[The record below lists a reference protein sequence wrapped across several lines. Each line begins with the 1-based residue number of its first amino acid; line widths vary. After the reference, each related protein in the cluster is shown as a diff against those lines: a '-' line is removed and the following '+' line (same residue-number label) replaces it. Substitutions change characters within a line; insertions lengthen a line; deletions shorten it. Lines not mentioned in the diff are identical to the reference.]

1 MTIERKLG
9 DSPARR
15 RHLTVP
21 IRGSSSSAS
30 EVRCCLWRPRLDQ
43 ASSAQPSRPAPN
55 LRILPTPEASRHPI
69 WGPSLVGLHD
79 HQVLADPAVY
89 EALDRY
95 GTGGADRS
103 PRWSRCV
110 SGRSGQPGYRE
121 RGASRTGMVWVP
133 WQVVVI
139 DVDAAIGRRRG
150 AIQWSVGALFEVVG
164 RAAYVLS
171 DRIGAEQGP
180 GWFVA
185 LGSEHP

>member
-1 MTIERKLG
+1 
-9 DSPARR
+9 
-15 RHLTVP
+15 
-21 IRGSSSSAS
+21 
-30 EVRCCLWRPRLDQ
+30 
-43 ASSAQPSRPAPN
+43 
-55 LRILPTPEASRHPI
+55 
-69 WGPSLVGLHD
+69 
-79 HQVLADPAVY
+79 
-89 EALDRY
+89 
-95 GTGGADRS
+95 
-103 PRWSRCV
+103 
-110 SGRSGQPGYRE
+110 
-121 RGASRTGMVWVP
+121 MVWVP